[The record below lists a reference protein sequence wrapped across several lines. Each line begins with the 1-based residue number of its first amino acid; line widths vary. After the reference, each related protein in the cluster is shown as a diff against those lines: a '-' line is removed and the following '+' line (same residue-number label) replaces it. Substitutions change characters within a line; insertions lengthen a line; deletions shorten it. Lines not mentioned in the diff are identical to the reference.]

1 MVTAL
6 HKSINSQSSHH
17 RDSIANIH
25 NQQQSPLPIAWGNK
39 QPKALFDKHLSE
51 PRWIAFVRCH
61 PECDRASIQKSDI
74 KE

>member
-25 NQQQSPLPIAWGNK
+25 NQQQSPLPIACPKK
-39 QPKALFDKHLSE
+39 QPKTLSGKHLSE
-51 PRWIAFVRCH
+51 YRGVAFRRCR
-61 PECDRASIQKSDI
+61 PECDRTPHEKI
-74 KE
+74 